1 MRILDEDSNKSLKNL
16 QILLTR
22 DEVDELIDS
31 LQDILSEGVSQS
43 HSHINDKEYQHEI
56 TFAIYDEGN
65 LQNNG
70 FHSRIMELIQNDL

>member
-22 DEVDELIDS
+22 DEVNELIDS
-31 LQDILSEGVSQS
+31 LQAILRKGVSQS

-56 TFAIYDEGN
+56 TVAIYDEGN
-65 LQNNG
+65 LQNNC
-70 FHSRIMELIQNDL
+70 FHSRIVELIQNDL